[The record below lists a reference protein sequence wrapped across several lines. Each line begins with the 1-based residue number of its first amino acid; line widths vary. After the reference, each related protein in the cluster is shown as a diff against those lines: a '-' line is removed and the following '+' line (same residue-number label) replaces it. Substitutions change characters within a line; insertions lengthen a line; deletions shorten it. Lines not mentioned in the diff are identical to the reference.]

1 MEGRYLVLTRV
12 KTVRSMLN
20 TINRLAPI
28 SSRTGALTYRLES
41 IMTGESVREE
51 LLMVSYS
58 SMEQIK
64 TAYDLLADSPVYDD
78 LVNTVTV
85 NSRDIIKL
93 EF

>member
-1 MEGRYLVLTRV
+1 
-12 KTVRSMLN
+12 
-20 TINRLAPI
+20 
-28 SSRTGALTYRLES
+28 
-41 IMTGESVREE
+41 MTGESVRDE
-51 LLMVSYS
+51 LLIVSYS
-58 SMEQIK
+58 SMERIE